1 MHIPFFRL
9 LLKKAVYGPEEE
21 SSIHFLSPT
30 NQSNP
35 GPLSCAFCLC
45 ASQVKI
51 MRARTSDSSDSCDSD
66 DSSDSSD
73 SCDSTAYPHTA
84 ERLWHIALAKDERE
98 EEKDMERDNEPE
110 CATKR
115 KKLLREEKRI
125 NRRILA
131 QTLKEKRA
139 LLKLLEKRDARRGAR
154 LALGQA
160 RVVKVRCKSVREEE
174 QRLCKKERPMVERM
188 YPRAHVRMTLFL
200 AREAEKKEEREN
212 KVRKL
217 NGARRAA
224 YQNDVSSDSDE
235 DAGCVATGANAYG
248 GAEGDHNEV
257 EELSDDDMAGILDG
271 EEDRPEDQE
280 ANVMDGDLGSDDDD
294 E

>member
-1 MHIPFFRL
+1 
-9 LLKKAVYGPEEE
+9 
-21 SSIHFLSPT
+21 
-30 NQSNP
+30 
-35 GPLSCAFCLC
+35 
-45 ASQVKI
+45 